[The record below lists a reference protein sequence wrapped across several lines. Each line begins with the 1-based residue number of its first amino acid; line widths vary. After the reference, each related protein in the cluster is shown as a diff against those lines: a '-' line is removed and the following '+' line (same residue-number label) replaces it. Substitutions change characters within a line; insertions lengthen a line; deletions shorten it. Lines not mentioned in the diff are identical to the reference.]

1 MQPLQN
7 SKGQKNDTPLVISR
21 NKRSPAII
29 PKINLDN
36 VIGTIF
42 GAKGWAG
49 MLTNQ
54 VGWNSFRI
62 FGYIV
67 GGK

>member
-1 MQPLQN
+1 MPVFEN
-7 SKGQKNDTPLVISR
+7 
-21 NKRSPAII
+21 
-29 PKINLDN
+29 NLDN

-54 VGWNSFRI
+54 VGCNSFRI

-67 GGK
+67 GGN